1 MNDGGS
7 TSGDGC
13 GLQSTVPHSTSN
25 QSVFLLSSSRVCDL
39 YQYCTIISNILDISI
54 ILYSLSYQYCTIIS
68 IVLYTLYQFLSRLDY
83 RIFPPSSIMTIFSNP
98 STFPKTEKGSM
109 MDIACMY
116 IISRSHAQHGYSHLV
131 THHSISNPLRV
142 QISTKAHGLRY
153 TGSLDESVLIQQQ
166 QFCKQD
172 LYTNVSP
179 PVSPCIL
186 T

>member
-1 MNDGGS
+1 MAS
-7 TSGDGC
+7 SRLYHIVRVIRVFFFCLPRGC
-13 GLQSTVPHSTSN
+13 VTYISIV
-25 QSVFLLSSSRVCDL
+25 LSSVIYS
-39 YQYCTIISNILDISI
+39 IS
-54 ILYSLSYQYCTIIS
+54 ILYSISVLYYILYHIS

-131 THHSISNPLRV
+131 THRSISNPLRV

-153 TGSLDESVLIQQQ
+153 TGSLDESVLIQQ
-166 QFCKQD
+166 
-172 LYTNVSP
+172 
-179 PVSPCIL
+179 
-186 T
+186 